1 MNAKILAD
9 VVSKRPFRSFT
20 IRMADGA
27 RVRVTD
33 PDRVAIHPEGSVL
46 VIFETDGGLR
56 ILDLPLI
63 AELSAK

>member
-20 IRMADGA
+20 IRMANGG

-63 AELSAK
+63 AELQQK